1 MAWTI
6 LSMGIMLVLLCL
18 ADVGTSDGSDD
29 DDSGDDSEDWRFE
42 KTHCESFHPHGTTH
56 QHRIYKHGRK

>member
-29 DDSGDDSEDWRFE
+29 DDSGDDSDEN
-42 KTHCESFHPHGTTH
+42 
-56 QHRIYKHGRK
+56 